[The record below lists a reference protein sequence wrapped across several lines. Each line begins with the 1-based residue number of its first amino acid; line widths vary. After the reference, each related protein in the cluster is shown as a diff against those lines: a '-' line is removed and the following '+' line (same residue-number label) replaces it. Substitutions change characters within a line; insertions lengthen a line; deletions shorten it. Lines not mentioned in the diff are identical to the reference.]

1 MSVHLINPSDNSFGT
16 AVITPRWLFVL
27 AAATP
32 SSMGDPIL
40 VDESLEQLDPETIH
54 TGDVVGISVHTGNA
68 LRGYEVGR
76 VAHSRGATVVYGGIH
91 ATLFP
96 EEPFEQG
103 MAHAVVK
110 GDGDIAWGQVLRD
123 LQNGSAKRI
132 YDGGKINGDDFLSAR
147 WDLMQPDKYMWA
159 SVQTIRGCPKHCS
172 FCSVWRTDGQKPRQR
187 SFEKVVDEIV
197 DLRRRGFRFIAL
209 ADDNFYP
216 VTLTDLRLAREQNN
230 AEKVA
235 SLTQIR
241 NERFSLMAEVHLRPA
256 DR

>member
-1 MSVHLINPSDNSFGT
+1 MAVHLVNPSDNSFGT

-32 SSMGDPIL
+32 LSLGDPIL
-40 VDESLEQLDPETIH
+40 VDESLEQLDPETIQP
-54 TGDVVGISVHTGNA
+54 GDVVGISVHTGNA

-76 VAHSRGATVVYGGIH
+76 LARERGATVVYGGIH

-103 MAHAVVK
+103 QAHHVVK
-110 GDGDIAWGQVLRD
+110 GDGDIAWGRLLHD
-123 LQNGSAKRI
+123 LQNGLAQRI
-132 YDGGKINGDDFLSAR
+132 YDGGKIEGEEFLAAR
-147 WDLMQPDKYMWA
+147 WDLMQTDKYMWA
-159 SVQTIRGCPKHCS
+159 SVQTVRGCPKHCS

-187 SFEKVVDEIV
+187 SFEKVIDEII
-197 DLRRRGFRFIAL
+197 DLRRLGFRFIAL

-230 AEKVA
+230 EAKLAE
-235 SLTQIR
+235 LTAIR
-241 NERFSLMAEVHLRPA
+241 AERF
-256 DR
+256 